1 MLLVVT
7 LCPFVCAL
15 VLFAYFFG
23 RFAGE
28 QDTAKLAD
36 AMRQMNYA
44 RIIPFPGME
53 RRAFKDPDSSLAS
66 DIVAT
71 AAPAEVLFFTRR
83 NFKDGQIGQE
93 TRGIAKGTTA

>member
-15 VLFAYFFG
+15 IVFAYFFG

-44 RIIPFPGME
+44 KIIPFPGVVGRKGE
-53 RRAFKDPDSSLAS
+53 PPINSNTPSRG
-66 DIVAT
+66 
-71 AAPAEVLFFTRR
+71 EVLLFAAYASKEGVARIR
-83 NFKDGQIGQE
+83 LSARE
-93 TRGIAKGTTA
+93 IAKGTGA